1 MNLKQ
6 LQFEADRNQQLWDR
20 AYKTKQLGL
29 QQQQQA
35 WNQMYNM
42 KKLSFDSIKNI
53 GGTDYYMDE
62 N

>member
-53 GGTDYYMDE
+53 G
-62 N
+62 